1 MGQRSTVGV
10 VCAVVALAAAA
21 TLWIGWQG
29 ARVVR
34 HVDAMVVERVAL
46 PTSTT
51 AARTDAAR
59 TTATPE
65 PQAEEALN
73 ILLLGTDLMP
83 GAQVGRTDV
92 MVLAHIDPAHKR
104 AALLSFP
111 RDLWVPIPG
120 QGEARINAA
129 YPFGERR
136 IGPGYGAPLAKQT
149 VSDLTALP
157 VQRFVMINFDGFI
170 KLIDELGGIVV
181 DVPAPLTDP
190 DFPLGERR
198 VRVHFDAGPQRM
210 DGIRALTYVR
220 TRHADG
226 DLGRNKRQQQVLM
239 AIFERLRE
247 RGVLTNLAA
256 LDEYTAVLK
265 DYVRTDLS
273 RQEMVYLLGV
283 AAGMSKGNIER
294 FAIDG
299 SMLVPLARPATF
311 TVDRSALRAVV
322 EELCACQPARVVAGM
337 SFAASKR

>member
-1 MGQRSTVGV
+1 MLS
-10 VCAVVALAAAA
+10 AAAM
-21 TLWIGWQG
+21 LWIGWQG
-29 ARVVR
+29 ARVVS
-34 HVDAMVVERVAL
+34 HVDSMVVEPMAL
-46 PTSTT
+46 PTSTA
-51 AARTDAAR
+51 AARTDAVRA
-59 TTATPE
+59 TATPE
-65 PQAEEALN
+65 PQDAEALN

-83 GAQVGRTDV
+83 GVQVGRTDV
-92 MVLAHIDPAHKR
+92 MVLAHVDPAHKR

-111 RDLWVPIPG
+111 RDLWVAIPG

-190 DFPLGERR
+190 NFPLGERR
-198 VRVHFDAGPQRM
+198 VRVHFDAGLQRM
-210 DGIRALTYVR
+210 DGARALTYVR

-247 RGVLTNLAA
+247 RGMLTNLVA

-273 RQEMVYLLGV
+273 REEMVYLLGV
-283 AAGMSKGNIER
+283 AAGMSQGNIER
-294 FAIDG
+294 LAIDG

-311 TVDRSALRAVV
+311 TVDQAALRVVV
-322 EELCACQPARVVAGM
+322 EQLCACRPTRLVAGTAI
-337 SFAASKR
+337 AASKR